1 MSEGPAGAAR
11 SSALRQRL
19 LALLAGRLVLALA
32 ILAGALA
39 VTAERAREGL
49 SESERG
55 LYATV
60 VTSFVTAI
68 LCAAVQ
74 HRVRRLRAFAAAQ
87 LVFDVA
93 VVTALVRFSG
103 GADSFFA
110 FLYVP
115 ITVYAAL
122 LFGRQGAYAA
132 SGLGALAY
140 AGALTFEQGTGAG
153 GLAIPDPVQLALW
166 GTHAGA
172 LLIVALLASALSRER
187 DRAGRALAER
197 TRDLRSLRRLHER
210 TVESLTSGLLTTDPG
225 GAITSFNPEAERI
238 TGATEQEVLGL
249 SLDGVIP
256 GAAELV
262 LESARGAR
270 KGRAL
275 LRFRNRA
282 GQELHLGLA
291 GSVLRADEESPGGYV
306 VIFQDVTRVVEMEAQ
321 LRRHERLA
329 GVGQLAADLAHEIR
343 NPLAAISGSIQIL
356 ESGSADGE
364 SDESLRLMRIVV
376 RETDRL
382 NALISDFLH
391 YARPAPAK
399 PEPVAIASALEDMRQ
414 IFESVRPPAVQLRVE
429 SPPDLR
435 VMCDDR
441 QLRQLLWNLYLN
453 AIQAM
458 PEGGSLV
465 IRAEAPAAQAP
476 AGDGRSSGPEGAR
489 ERADGSRLAAIEVAD
504 TGTGIPP
511 DVLERIFDPFFT
523 TKEEGSGLGL
533 ATVHRIAEGNGGHV
547 TVESAV
553 GRGTRFRV
561 LLPVP
566 EAAR

>member
-1 MSEGPAGAAR
+1 MGGAH

-60 VTSFVTAI
+60 VTAFVTTI

-93 VVTALVRFSG
+93 VVTALVHFSG

-132 SGLGALAY
+132 SALGAAAY
-140 AGALTFEQGTGAG
+140 AAVLLFRHGAL
-153 GLAIPDPVQLALW
+153 LASDGPLAQPVQLALW

-187 DRAGRALAER
+187 DRAGRALAEK
-197 TRDLRSLRRLHER
+197 TRDLRSLQRLHER
-210 TVESLTSGLLTTDPG
+210 TVESLTSGLLTTDPA

-238 TGATEQEVLGL
+238 TGASEQEVLGL
-249 SLDGVIP
+249 SLDAVIP
-256 GAAELV
+256 GATDLV
-262 LESARGAR
+262 LDSARGAR

-275 LRFRNRA
+275 LRFRNRKA
-282 GQELHLGLA
+282 QELHLGLA

-306 VIFQDVTRVVEMEAQ
+306 VIFQDVTHVVEMEAQ

-356 ESGSADGE
+356 EAGATGSE
-364 SDESLRLMRIVV
+364 SDESMRLMSIVV

-382 NALISDFLH
+382 NALITDFLH

-399 PEPVAIASALEDMRQ
+399 PEPVAIATVLEDMRQ
-414 IFESVRPPAVQLRVE
+414 ILESVRPPAVELRVAA
-429 SPPDLR
+429 PPSLR

-453 AIQAM
+453 AVQAM
-458 PEGGSLV
+458 PAGGAID

-476 AGDGRSSGPEGAR
+476 GDGDRSSGPEGTR
-489 ERADGSRLAAIEVAD
+489 ERPDGAGFAAIEVAD